1 MCVIFHKVV
10 PNVFRHYQFILT
22 YTLNIV
28 QYSHTSS
35 LINQTKKTKNMKKL
49 IISFVLAIATTF
61 AFAQNG
67 PGQNVQVGPKNNG
80 NPNAPM
86 DVCYGTELFVWIA
99 GGYSFSPVSYLWN
112 TGETTPTI
120 IVTTSGTY
128 SFTVTGYL
136 GQSNNLVTVVRSR
149 YYTVGPNPVIVPLT
163 ALKVCKFE
171 TVELSTPFPICSGAT
186 IEWFTGQGGYSVG
199 NNFQYT
205 FNVVGGGNPHPDTL
219 TVWYRVSVNGCTM
232 NSNTVLIRSY
242 RETPG
247 LAEWLCNSPGRLKKN
262 LTDSVPVGMVMNWVL
277 SDELKYRV
285 QFTEVTDSLNVII
298 TETAVGSKY
307 VHLNVLEVGK
317 QYYVETWPVVNG
329 VIYCSGD
336 ICTIGIK
343 PASIS
348 KIGEINETELSS
360 GPKNFKVYSLAGQ
373 LIWEKKDAEEF
384 NQEWLQEINPQ
395 VIILQT
401 IDLAGV
407 TTSRKIAVAR

>member
-1 MCVIFHKVV
+1 
-10 PNVFRHYQFILT
+10 
-22 YTLNIV
+22 
-28 QYSHTSS
+28 
-35 LINQTKKTKNMKKL
+35 MKKL

-120 IVTTSGTY
+120 TITTSGTY
-128 SFTVTGYL
+128 SFTVMGYL
-136 GQSNNLVTVVRSR
+136 GQSNNLVPVVRSR

-163 ALKVCKFE
+163 SLKVCKFE
-171 TVELSTPFPICSGAT
+171 TVELSTPFPACSGAT

-205 FNVVGGGNPHPDTL
+205 FNVVGGGNPRPDTL
-219 TVWYRVSVNGCTM
+219 TVWYVVTVNGCTM
-232 NSNTVLIRSY
+232 TSNTVLIRSY
-242 RETPG
+242 RYTPG

-262 LTDSVPVGMVMNWVL
+262 LTDSVPVGMVMNWVP
-277 SDELKYRV
+277 SDTLYYRV
-285 QFTEVTDSLNVII
+285 QFTDMSDSLNVIV
-298 TETAVGSKY
+298 TQTAVGSKY
-307 VHLNVLEVGK
+307 VHLDVLESGK

-329 VIYCSGD
+329 VTYCSGD

-343 PASIS
+343 PVAVSR
-348 KIGEINETELSS
+348 IGVDQSLEETKFEMFPNPSS
-360 GPKNFKVYSLAGQ
+360 GTLTVRSVIGQKVMIYNNLGSLVIERILESSEEKLDISDFKSGVYFVKVNEESYQ
-373 LIWEKKDAEEF
+373 LIK
-384 NQEWLQEINPQ
+384 L
-395 VIILQT
+395 
-401 IDLAGV
+401 
-407 TTSRKIAVAR
+407 